1 MSCRNAECFLQ
12 LLHLLNLDHSPEQG
26 EDLCFEVLAT
36 LTALLCNNEASRS
49 RLQDVVGYDTL
60 FNIIVKL
67 VDSHGPS
74 EQLLMQLLGLVLEVT
89 SCLRHAWQSPLKGL
103 MYRPLICCCRTKAM
117 HECYLPNKY
126 INALSCR
133 LQATNST
140 CVCTLNGWA
149 ALHMTLINR
158 SRP

>member
-1 MSCRNAECFLQ
+1 MIARYGAHYHCFGQADRIRVCHHPGLSCRNAECFLQ

-89 SCLRHAWQSPLKGL
+89 SCLRHAWRSPLKGL
-103 MYRPLICCCRTKAM
+103 MYRPLICCCRTKGYARM
-117 HECYLPNKY
+117 LFAE
-126 INALSCR
+126 
-133 LQATNST
+133 
-140 CVCTLNGWA
+140 
-149 ALHMTLINR
+149 
-158 SRP
+158 